1 MEAENRELVLEN
13 QRSVSTS
20 TVGCQTLYGEWLIS
34 AAVLLQRSHLQK
46 YRDRVSML
54 QQLRPQSSHAI
65 VLQFERMKV
74 SSRAKKEAKMTTGG
88 IQRTS
93 ELPTLGEEGE

>member
-1 MEAENRELVLEN
+1 
-13 QRSVSTS
+13 
-20 TVGCQTLYGEWLIS
+20 
-34 AAVLLQRSHLQK
+34 
-46 YRDRVSML
+46 ML